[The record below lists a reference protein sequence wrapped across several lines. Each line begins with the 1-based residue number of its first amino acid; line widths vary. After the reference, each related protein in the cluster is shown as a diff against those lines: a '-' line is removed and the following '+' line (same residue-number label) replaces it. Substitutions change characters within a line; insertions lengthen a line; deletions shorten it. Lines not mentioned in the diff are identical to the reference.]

1 MSGTR
6 FLLLTVVILVIQ
18 LFVAEFINVHH
29 MLYIAVIL
37 LPVMILPYRYNRS
50 VAMLIALA
58 IGLLTDLSY
67 DGVLGLNAAALVAA
81 AFFRDPLL
89 SLVASKSARENLSAI
104 GPHTL
109 GRGKFTLFTLL
120 LYSLF
125 FIFYIAL
132 DNVLYFSFFYTFGRL
147 VLNVFA
153 NTVVMVIMESTLLRG
168 PFGGR

>member
-37 LPVMILPYRYNRS
+37 LPAMILPYRYNRS

-89 SLVASKSARENLSAI
+89 SLVASKSARENLSAM
-104 GPHTL
+104 
-109 GRGKFTLFTLL
+109 R
-120 LYSLF
+120 SQ
-125 FIFYIAL
+125 
-132 DNVLYFSFFYTFGRL
+132 
-147 VLNVFA
+147 
-153 NTVVMVIMESTLLRG
+153 
-168 PFGGR
+168 

>member
-1 MSGTR
+1 MNGTR

-132 DNVLYFSFFYTFGRL
+132 DNVLYFSFFYTFGRFI
-147 VLNVFA
+147 LNVLA
-153 NTVVMVIMESTLLRG
+153 NTAVMMILESTLLRG